1 MAQHNPP
8 AEICDSLLQAKILIV
23 DDQPPNVLL
32 LRKMLEAEGYS
43 NIATTSD
50 SKQVQQL
57 HRMSHY
63 DLILLDIRMPEM
75 DGFGVME
82 QLKKDSNGDYL
93 PVLVLTA
100 QTDEETRIRA
110 LKQGARDFV
119 TKPFNR
125 MEVLNRIQNI
135 LEVRLLHNQLREHNS
150 VLEERVR
157 ERTIELRETQLEIV
171 RRLGYAAEHRD
182 NETGL
187 HIIRMSKYC
196 QLLAIQIGWNE
207 TNAELILH
215 SSPMHDIGK
224 LGIPDRILLK
234 PGKLDAEEWEIM
246 KSHSLKGAEILTGH
260 PSELLR
266 MAKDIALY
274 HHEKWNGK
282 GYPYGLNGKEIP
294 LSARIVSIIDV
305 FDALTSKRPYK
316 EAWPLEQALDEIKA
330 GRGEH
335 FDPDITDA
343 FFHILPQIRSIMEEY
358 AEPD

>member
-150 VLEERVR
+150 VLEE
-157 ERTIELRETQLEIV
+157 
-171 RRLGYAAEHRD
+171 H
-182 NETGL
+182 N
-187 HIIRMSKYC
+187 
-196 QLLAIQIGWNE
+196 
-207 TNAELILH
+207 
-215 SSPMHDIGK
+215 
-224 LGIPDRILLK
+224 
-234 PGKLDAEEWEIM
+234 
-246 KSHSLKGAEILTGH
+246 
-260 PSELLR
+260 
-266 MAKDIALY
+266 
-274 HHEKWNGK
+274 
-282 GYPYGLNGKEIP
+282 
-294 LSARIVSIIDV
+294 
-305 FDALTSKRPYK
+305 
-316 EAWPLEQALDEIKA
+316 
-330 GRGEH
+330 
-335 FDPDITDA
+335 
-343 FFHILPQIRSIMEEY
+343 
-358 AEPD
+358 